1 MQSPDLNRAIER
13 VLEGELDAYADIVR
27 QYQHEV
33 WRIAAFALRDT
44 AATEDLVQQVFVSV
58 YQSLHRY
65 EPGRDLGAW
74 IRTSARNQVRK
85 ELRAK
90 QRDRHKRLRYG
101 QWLEAHFEGAT
112 EPGGEPD
119 AQQQALRRC
128 RKRLSPAA
136 LQALELRYD
145 QAQGFEAIAET
156 LGRTVA
162 ATRQL
167 LSRTRLALRKCIERR
182 MAHS

>member
-1 MQSPDLNRAIER
+1 MQSPELDRAVER
-13 VLEGELDAYADIVR
+13 VLEGELDAYAVVVR
-27 QYQHEV
+27 RYQHEV

-74 IRTSARNQVRK
+74 IRTIARNQVRK
-85 ELRAK
+85 ELRSS
-90 QRDRHKRLRYG
+90 QRDRHKRRRYG
-101 QWLEAHFEGAT
+101 QWLETHFEGVT
-112 EPGGEPD
+112 EPGGEQD
-119 AQQQALRRC
+119 RLKEALRRC
-128 RKRLSPAA
+128 RERLSPSAI
-136 LQALELRYD
+136 QALELRYD
-145 QAQGFEAIAET
+145 QARGFDAVAAVLE
-156 LGRTVA
+156 RTVA

-167 LSRTRLALRKCIERR
+167 LSRTRLALRKCIEKR